1 LSFSLINNIQDLGLI
16 VPLSLFLLAF
26 LGFRFKVTPRAK
38 LNIKA
43 SAEKVFSLIDVYD
56 GRIQNYGRTTIEQ
69 AISDPA
75 TNTYKFTYTTTIIGG
90 TASTFSAFFRIA
102 ERIPGKRLVL
112 VREGLQDAKTDNQ
125 LLKIEHNLSE
135 KAGQTVHES
144 IYYWGKRA
152 SFAQLVAR
160 ADLWSG
166 AYRLKSLA
174 ETGVPSERAHIVI
187 SGLVALIS
195 AVLSLV
201 AFGAFLGMGL
211 ALVVI
216 AVLFVH
222 EFGHLLAYR
231 LIGQPWGR
239 MMFLPLVGGIAI
251 PRLPFQTQ
259 GEAVFAA
266 LMGPGLSTI
275 LAIACALPF
284 FLSGESSPLLASI
297 GLVTVMINLFNLT
310 PAEPLD
316 GGIAIRSILAKL
328 VGRYARYWLLAI
340 GAIMVGI
347 GLAASQIIFVVF
359 GGIALLGNVWPRKI
373 DNGLKEMSSLQSA
386 ISIFSYI
393 AMASAYFAL
402 LEHFSSQLSALP
414 TGVLS

>member
-1 LSFSLINNIQDLGLI
+1 MSFSLINNIQELGLV
-16 VPLSLFLLAF
+16 VPLSLLLLAL

-38 LNIKA
+38 LNIAA
-43 SAEKVFSLIDVYD
+43 SSDTVFSLVDVYD
-56 GRIQNYGRTTIEQ
+56 GRVQNYGRTTIEQ
-69 AISDPA
+69 ALSNA
-75 TNTYKFTYTTTIIGG
+75 QTNTYKFTYTTTIIGG
-90 TASTFSAFFRIA
+90 TANTFSALFRIA

-125 LLKIEHNLSE
+125 LLRIEHNLGESGG
-135 KAGQTVHES
+135 KTSLES

-166 AYRLKSLA
+166 IYRLKSLA
-174 ETGVPSERAHIVI
+174 ETGIPSERAHVVI
-187 SGLVALIS
+187 SGMVALIS
-195 AVLSLV
+195 AIVSLI
-201 AFGAFLGMGL
+201 AFGAFLGMGM

-251 PRLPFQTQ
+251 PKLPFQTQ
-259 GEAVFAA
+259 GEAVFSA
-266 LMGPGLSTI
+266 LMGPGLSCI

-284 FLSGESSPLLASI
+284 FLSGYSHPLLVGI
-297 GLVTVMINLFNLT
+297 GMVTVMINLFNLT

-316 GGIAIRSILAKL
+316 GGIAMRSVMAKL
-328 VGRYARYWLLAI
+328 VGGNARYGLLTLGACVLAI
-340 GAIMVGI
+340 GLMT
-347 GLAASQIIFVVF
+347 SQVLFVVF
-359 GGIALLGNVWPRKI
+359 GGIALIGNLWPRKI
-373 DNGLKEMSSLQSA
+373 DMGLKEMSSLQSA

-393 AMASAYFAL
+393 AIAAAYFAL
-402 LEHFSSQLSALP
+402 LEHFSTQLGLMPAG
-414 TGVLS
+414 TMT